1 MPVRLIGHIDKLDDA
16 RRFSDYLYA
25 KGIRNEVDLDDG
37 QNNVWILNDDQ
48 LTLAAEELTRFLR
61 APQANEYR
69 EVAGEAEKLRKA
81 EAQSASESHKRTVD
95 LRTTFGRAESLHTP
109 FLSFTV
115 IGICVLVAIF
125 GELGSQP
132 EYLRHLTITQ
142 YQTEGNTI
150 KWFPSLPEI
159 TEGWQ
164 LWRLITPV
172 FIHFGLLHILLNMF
186 WLRQL
191 GGMIEGRYGAPFL
204 GLFILLLAI
213 PCNVG
218 QYLVSGPNFGG
229 MSGVIYGMLG
239 FAWIRGRLD
248 PGCGI
253 SVDQP
258 TFIFM
263 MVWFFLCLSGL
274 VGNIANTNHA
284 VGLVLGLLW
293 GYIAAKWPSR
303 R

>member
-1 MPVRLIGHIDKLDDA
+1 MPVRLIGHIDKQDDA
-16 RRFSDYLYA
+16 QRFSDYLYA

-37 QNNVWILNDDQ
+37 QNNIWILQDDQ
-48 LTLAAEELTRFLR
+48 LTSAAEELAQFLR
-61 APQANEYR
+61 APQSRGYR
-69 EVAGEAEKLRKA
+69 DLASEADKMRKA
-81 EAQSASESHKRTVD
+81 ELASAKAAQKRTVD
-95 LRTTFGRAESLHTP
+95 VRTTFGLSMALHP
-109 FLSFTV
+109 PYLSFALM
-115 IGICVLVAIF
+115 GICVLVGIF
-125 GELGSQP
+125 GELGAKQ
-132 EYLRHLTITQ
+132 EYLRHVTITQ
-142 YQTEGNTI
+142 YQTEGNII
-150 KWFPSLPEI
+150 KWFPNLPEV
-159 TEGWQ
+159 TERWQ
-164 LWRLITPV
+164 LWRLVTPV
-172 FIHFGLLHILLNMF
+172 FIHFGLLHILLNML

-213 PCNVG
+213 PCNIG

-248 PGCGI
+248 PGCGL

-263 MVWFFLCLSGL
+263 MVWFFVCLTGL

-293 GYIAAKWPSR
+293 GYLAAKWPSR